1 VAQDEGDRELD
12 EADADVVGE
21 LGELV
26 GCFELA
32 LVVGQVEVEPVGQ
45 ALTGDRRGSF
55 GGVLAVA
62 ARKPVGCQK
71 SAWPVSCS
79 DDQRQL

>member
-1 VAQDEGDRELD
+1 VVEDAAELD
-12 EADADVVGE
+12 EADAAVADE
-21 LGELV
+21 LGELA

-32 LVVGQVEVEPVGQ
+32 LVAGQVEVEPAGQ

-62 ARKPVGCQK
+62 ARKPPAGQG
-71 SAWPVSCS
+71 
-79 DDQRQL
+79 L

>member
-1 VAQDEGDRELD
+1 MAQDEGDRELD

-21 LGELV
+21 LGELA

-45 ALTGDRRGSF
+45 VLAGGRCGSL

-62 ARKPVGCQK
+62 A
-71 SAWPVSCS
+71 
-79 DDQRQL
+79 